1 MSAMSTEIEDAREF
15 WNRVADDWQTQVGRD
30 GDANRR
36 LNSDPVLW
44 SFAGDVQGLKVL
56 DAGCGTGY
64 LSIKLAERGALV
76 TGIDFSER
84 MIAIA
89 RATDPTT
96 DFHVDSCSELST
108 IEDDAFDMVVANYV
122 LMDTPDLEGT
132 IVAFHRVL
140 KPGGVAVLVFSHPC
154 FPAGRATVPGNRS
167 GATYVW
173 DFPYF
178 QRQKCI
184 DPPWAHFTSEFT
196 WFHRPLSDYW
206 KAFIAAGFA
215 VIDFEEPKVTEDRY
229 HLVETE
235 RALKKSQACPYS
247 VAFKLQ
253 KAAKSA

>member
-1 MSAMSTEIEDAREF
+1 MSAMSTELEETRRF

-36 LNSDPVLW
+36 MNSDPVLW
-44 SFAGDVQGLKVL
+44 RFAGNVRGLKVL

-64 LSIKLAERGALV
+64 LSIKLAERGAVV

-89 RATDPTT
+89 RAADSTI
-96 DFHVDSCSELST
+96 DFHVDSCSELFT
-108 IEDDAFDMVVANYV
+108 IENDAFDMVVANYV

-132 IVAFHRVL
+132 ITSFQRVL

-154 FPAGRATVPGNRS
+154 FPAGRSKLSGKRS

-178 QRQKCI
+178 QREKCI
-184 DPPWAHFTSEFT
+184 DPPWAHFRSEFI

-215 VIDFEEPKVTEDRY
+215 VVDFEEPRITEDRY

-235 RALKKSQACPYS
+235 WALKKSRACPYS
-247 VAFKLQ
+247 VAFRLQ
-253 KAAKSA
+253 KPSTPA